1 MEVVLA
7 IVVLAGAAWFIKEK
21 HPELYNQLMASL
33 NKPKAE
39 TESSDT
45 TTFRHPGIK
54 PTLGKVVVGES
65 KPSATGEQIP
75 EDSTLRRHYLQAKQA
90 AEQQAAPVAV
100 VVETAQV
107 TEAPQAV
114 EAVEAVEVAEV
125 AEVVPAA
132 VEVAEPVVVAESK
145 PAQKSAIPE
154 DSALRRHYL
163 SQLSAEVAASLPA
176 KPSDSSLK
184 RHYEQLLAA
193 KLADALK

>member
-21 HPELYNQLMASL
+21 HPALYDQLIASL
-33 NKPKAE
+33 KKPKAE
-39 TESSDT
+39 TESSET

-54 PTLGKVVVGES
+54 PTLGKVVVGEP
-65 KPSATGEQIP
+65 KASATGEQIP

-90 AEQQAAPVAV
+90 AEQPVAQPV
-100 VVETAQV
+100 VVETAKV
-107 TEAPQAV
+107 VEAPQAV

-125 AEVVPAA
+125 VPA

-145 PAQKSAIPE
+145 PARKSAIPE

-163 SQLSAEVAASLPA
+163 SQLSADVAASLPA
-176 KPSDSSLK
+176 EPSDSTLK
-184 RHYEQLLAA
+184 RHYQQLLAA

>member
-75 EDSTLRRHYLQAKQA
+75 EDSTLRRHYQQAKQA

-107 TEAPQAV
+107 TETPQAV
-114 EAVEAVEVAEV
+114 EAVEV

>member
-1 MEVVLA
+1 
-7 IVVLAGAAWFIKEK
+7 
-21 HPELYNQLMASL
+21 
-33 NKPKAE
+33 
-39 TESSDT
+39 
-45 TTFRHPGIK
+45 
-54 PTLGKVVVGES
+54 VVVGES

-75 EDSTLRRHYLQAKQA
+75 EDSTLRRHYQQAKQA

-107 TEAPQAV
+107 TETPQAV
-114 EAVEAVEVAEV
+114 EAVEV

-132 VEVAEPVVVAESK
+132 VEVAEPVVVAECK

>member
-114 EAVEAVEVAEV
+114 EAVEV

-132 VEVAEPVVVAESK
+132 VEVAEPVVVAECK

>member
-7 IVVLAGAAWFIKEK
+7 IVVLAGAAWFLKEK
-21 HPELYNQLMASL
+21 HPELYNQLIASL
-33 NKPKAE
+33 NKPKAQ
-39 TESSDT
+39 TESSET
-45 TTFRHPGIK
+45 SSFRHPGIK

-90 AEQQAAPVAV
+90 AEQAVAQPAV
-100 VVETAQV
+100 LETPKVVE
-107 TEAPQAV
+107 APK
-114 EAVEAVEVAEV
+114 AVEAVEVAEV
-125 AEVVPAA
+125 VPA
-132 VEVAEPVVVAESK
+132 VEVAK

-163 SQLSAEVAASLPA
+163 SQLSADVAASLPA
-176 KPSDSSLK
+176 KPTDSSLK

>member
-1 MEVVLA
+1 MELVLA
-7 IVVLAGAAWFIKEK
+7 IVVLAGAAWFLKEK
-21 HPELYNQLMASL
+21 HPELYNQLIASL
-33 NKPKAE
+33 NKPKAQ
-39 TESSDT
+39 TESSET
-45 TTFRHPGIK
+45 TSFRHPGIK

-90 AEQQAAPVAV
+90 AGQAVAQPA
-100 VVETAQV
+100 VVETAKV
-107 TEAPQAV
+107 VEAPQAV

-125 AEVVPAA
+125 AEVVPA
-132 VEVAEPVVVAESK
+132 VEVAKPVVVAESK

-163 SQLSAEVAASLPA
+163 SQLSADVAASLPA
-176 KPSDSSLK
+176 KPTDSSLK
-184 RHYEQLLAA
+184 RHYEQLLEA

>member
-65 KPSATGEQIP
+65 KASATGEQIP

-114 EAVEAVEVAEV
+114 EAVEV